1 MSEEYYRDEWPADV
15 DPGSVG
21 GSSGGG
27 GGGAGGSG
35 GSGGGGGGSWGGGG
49 GSGTSGNW
57 GTTPQPSDDGEEVI
71 DGEWGGSGN
80 VAYLKKNTSGYLL
93 KHDNYLLTGTLHCRI
108 APQLIIWIGTD
119 SRYDH
124 RDCVLTSLSPIRR
137 YKRDD
142 LKDWIEQPQKSI
154 LAYRI
159 DWMPGEFE
167 VRLKW
172 QSGHYPHA
180 SIGNMS
186 VALFGV
192 DLGEQVIPIGSW
204 RNVATISIDE
214 DFKITINGMV
224 GYINGNAQYL

>member
-1 MSEEYYRDEWPADV
+1 MSDFYRNEWPPELI
-15 DPGSVG
+15 PGGGYIPVAG
-21 GSSGGG
+21 GSWSGGG
-27 GGGAGGSG
+27 SAPGGG
-35 GSGGGGGGSWGGGG
+35 
-49 GSGTSGNW
+49 W
-57 GTTPQPSDDGEEVI
+57 GTTPGAGDVN
-71 DGEWGGSGN
+71 GEWGGSGN

-124 RDCVLTSLSPIRR
+124 RDCILTQLSPVRR

-142 LKDWIEQPQKSI
+142 LKEWIEQPPKSI

-172 QSGHYPHA
+172 QAGHYPHA
-180 SIGNMS
+180 SIGTMR

-204 RNVATISIDE
+204 RNVATINIDE
-214 DFKITINGMV
+214 EYKITINGII
-224 GYINGNAQYL
+224 GKINGNRDLTG